1 MRITFGIPR
10 FRYTICRYRKKPKT
24 TDKLTMAEKTHGR
37 ILIVDDNEDLLKA
50 ARMHLK
56 RYFIQVD
63 IEKNPDS
70 IPGLMSQEDYDVILL
85 DMNFTKDVSS
95 GREGYYWL
103 ERILG
108 IDPSAVVVL
117 ITAYGDIQMAVKAIK
132 AGATDFV
139 LKPWENEKLLGTLY
153 AAMRLRESRDVIKT
167 LRLKN
172 QEFNRTQNERY
183 ADIIGHSTAMQRIF
197 QTIDRVAKTD
207 ANVLILGENGTGKE
221 LIARAIHRNSA
232 RKNETFAS
240 VDLGSITETL
250 FESELFGHRKGAFT
264 DAREDRPGR
273 FELASNGTLFLDE
286 IGNLSMPLQAKLL
299 TALQNRRVSRVG
311 ANKDTPINIRLIC
324 ATNMPL
330 YDMVMQNRFRQDLL
344 YRINT
349 IEIELPPLRDRF
361 EDIPLLADHFLK
373 HYAEKYQKP
382 LERISESAIARMHKH
397 PWPGNI
403 RELQHAIERAVIL
416 SGGPVLQ
423 PEDFNLT
430 AVNSRE
436 DTQVSLEQLNLEEV
450 EKLLIRKVLKKY
462 NGNITQAASELG
474 LTRSSLYRR
483 LEKHGL

>member
-1 MRITFGIPR
+1 
-10 FRYTICRYRKKPKT
+10 
-24 TDKLTMAEKTHGR
+24 MAETKQGK

-50 ARMHLK
+50 AKMHLK
-56 RYFIQVD
+56 RHFAQVD
-63 IEKNPDS
+63 IEKNPEA
-70 IPGLMSQEDYDVILL
+70 IPSLMNNEDYDVILL

-95 GREGYYWL
+95 GSEGYYWL
-103 ERILG
+103 EKILG
-108 IDPSAVVVL
+108 LDPSAVVVL

-139 LKPWENEKLLGTLY
+139 LKPWENEKLLATLY
-153 AAMRLRESRDVIKT
+153 AAMRLRESRDVIEN
-167 LRLKN
+167 LKIKNHEIN
-172 QEFNRTQNERY
+172 QALNDRFSE
-183 ADIIGHSTAMQRIF
+183 IIGQSGAMQKIF

-221 LIARAIHRNSA
+221 LIARAIHRNSP
-232 RKNETFAS
+232 RQSETFAS

-250 FESELFGHRKGAFT
+250 FESELFGHKKGSFT
-264 DAREDRPGR
+264 DAKEDRAGR
-273 FELASNGTLFLDE
+273 FELANNGTLFLDE

-299 TALQNRRVSRVG
+299 TVLQNRKVSRVG
-311 ANKDTPINIRLIC
+311 SNKDTPIDIRLIC

-330 YDMVMQNRFRQDLL
+330 YEMVKENRFRQDLL

-349 IEIELPPLRDRF
+349 IEIEIPPLRDRF
-361 EDIPLLADHFLK
+361 EDIPLLANHFLK
-373 HYAEKYQKP
+373 HYASKYGKSVSK
-382 LERISESAIARMHKH
+382 ISDGAVTRMHKH

-403 RELQHAIERAVIL
+403 RELQHSIERAVIL
-416 SGGPVLQ
+416 SNGSVLQ
-423 PEDFNLT
+423 PEDFNFT
-430 AVNSRE
+430 TTSNKE
-436 DTQVSLEQLNLEEV
+436 DGQLSLDQYNLEEV

>member
-1 MRITFGIPR
+1 M
-10 FRYTICRYRKKPKT
+10 
-24 TDKLTMAEKTHGR
+24 TDSKRGK

-50 ARMHLK
+50 AKMYLK
-56 RYFIQVD
+56 RYFAQVD
-63 IEKNPDS
+63 IEKNPEA
-70 IPGLMSQEDYDVILL
+70 IPALLNNEDYDVVLL

-95 GREGYYWL
+95 GSEGYYWL
-103 ERILG
+103 EKILQ

-117 ITAYGDIQMAVKAIK
+117 ITAYGDVQMAVKAIK

-139 LKPWENEKLLGTLY
+139 LKPWENEKLLATLY
-153 AAMRLRESRDVIKT
+153 SSMRLRETRDEVET
-167 LRLKN
+167 LKIKN
-172 QEFNRTQNERY
+172 QEINQAINSKY
-183 ADIIGHSTAMQRIF
+183 IDIIGQSPAMQRIF
-197 QTIDRVAKTD
+197 QTIDRVAHTD

-221 LIARAIHRNSA
+221 LVARAIHRNS
-232 RKNETFAS
+232 RRGTESFVG

-250 FESELFGHRKGAFT
+250 FESELFGHKRGSFT
-264 DAREDRPGR
+264 DAKEDRPGR
-273 FELASNGTLFLDE
+273 FELANKGTLFLDE

-299 TALQNRRVSRVG
+299 TVLQNRKVSRVG
-311 ANKDTPINIRLIC
+311 SNKDTPVDIRLIC

-330 YDMVMQNRFRQDLL
+330 YDMVKENRFRQDLL

-349 IEIELPPLRDRF
+349 IEVEIPSLRDRM
-361 EDIPLLADHFLK
+361 EDIPLLSAHFLK
-373 HYAEKYQKP
+373 HYADKYGKTVSK
-382 LERISESAIARMHKH
+382 ISEAAMARMHKH

-416 SGGPVLQ
+416 SNSSVLQ
-423 PEDFNLT
+423 PEDFTFN
-430 AVNSRE
+430 
-436 DTQVSLEQLNLEEV
+436 VSAGKDNEQPLNLDQFNLDEV